1 VLVETI
7 FFTILAV
14 FNITFFKG
22 QFFHCISD
30 NIPPQ
35 YLVETTFLK
44 TKQDCMNYGGDWVN
58 SDQHFDNIANSL
70 VVVFQMATT
79 EGWTDVMNR
88 IKDSNGID
96 MMQIQDNQPLWGIFF
111 MLQIIVTNFLMLN
124 FFAGVVIESFNQE
137 RDRTG
142 GQLLLTKC
150 QREWIE
156 LQRYIMRLEPLQ
168 ACRPPTNFCRAKLFD
183 FYMSGKGHMFGNVML
198 VIMTVPFAMRY
209 HRMDQ
214 DYADLVELLLLGSL
228 IMFILE
234 LLLKFMVLGS
244 EIRKQKAW
252 FLDVCILVCELL
264 GIWLA
269 RGYDN

>member
-22 QFFHCISD
+22 QLFHCISD

-35 YLVETTFLK
+35 YLGDNSILK

-79 EGWTDVMNR
+79 EGWVDVMNK

-96 MMQIQDNQPLWGIFF
+96 MIPIQDNQPLWGIFF

-156 LQRYIMRLEPLQ
+156 LQRYIMTLEPLQ
-168 ACRPPTNFCRAKLFD
+168 TCRPPTNACRAKLFD
-183 FYMSGKGHMFGNVML
+183 LYMSDKGHRFGNVML

-209 HRMDQ
+209 HRMSQ
-214 DYADLVELLLLGSL
+214 EYEDLVELLLLGSL
-228 IMFILE
+228 VMFILE
-234 LLLKFMVLGS
+234 LLFKLMVLGS

-252 FLDVCILVCELL
+252 FLDVCLLILEVI